1 MEHFKNPY
9 DTRIKEIDDVL
20 DKRFGEAKTAG
31 DWEKRVK
38 ALEAEQAKLKEGGD
52 DFSYYKKAIFD
63 AKKKKAENMDDGSLE
78 EQRKKIEEF
87 EALREEEDKGL
98 LEKIATMRTDEK
110 LEKSEKS
117 KKLEELE
124 KDRNKKLAYY
134 EKKINEVEDKIKP
147 KSEEE
152 FAKKIDDVEARR
164 SEKLRRMGRKDG
176 KILADVTFYDKQIAD
191 AQREFDKI
199 VSLRE
204 ERPVQFELEAGLKTL
219 KRERDNEITQS
230 SETTAG
236 KKFEPAINK
245 FNAFLKNWRRIDIIK
260 NHTAKQWKQRADD
273 LIELEVELQLILQDL
288 AKDAPTFKDGAKH
301 VEETIV
307 DAIKKQIKKAL
318 DEIDDLNKTNAK
330 TAEQAA
336 SSQAHNGVSPGA
348 TPENKQPAREG
359 ALEGLMTKE
368 EEMAEAQKGWKPI
381 QFLVEDLITRLKK
394 VRGTENIVDTL
405 YQFEIDWRAIDEK
418 RPETGMEWIKRLDAL
433 RALKMGLF
441 NAKESLADM
450 KIDVDYDT
458 IDNEIADVEE
468 FLTTSGKKATQSWV
482 SRDTF
487 EGGGGI

>member
-78 EQRKKIEEF
+78 EQRKKIKEF

-152 FAKKIDDVEARR
+152 FVKKIEDVEERR
-164 SEKLRRMGRKDG
+164 TEKLRRIGLDKD
-176 KILADVTFYDKQIAD
+176 KKMADITYFDKQIAD
-191 AQREFDKI
+191 AQRELDKQETF
-199 VSLRE
+199 RAD
-204 ERPVQFELEAGLKTL
+204 RPIQFVLEAGLKEFKTH
-219 KRERDNEITQS
+219 RDIAIIEQKSQSQGRGFDSVIRGFAPLITTWRRIESKKPSTAHQWQSRKDELILASDKLDPIFSQLFKEEPQFQNEAMRIWNDIN
-230 SETTAG
+230 A
-236 KKFEPAINK
+236 AINK
-245 FNAFLKNWRRIDIIK
+245 
-260 NHTAKQWKQRADD
+260 Q
-273 LIELEVELQLILQDL
+273 IEIAE
-288 AKDAPTFKDGAKH
+288 
-301 VEETIV
+301 
-307 DAIKKQIKKAL
+307 
-318 DEIDDLNKTNAK
+318 DEIEAAGGVKTNTQGSTKSSARPSPRASGKSAIGFKPHHDASAETRAPASKQSEPIPQPEKGGVMDDILKEMADAQK
-330 TAEQAA
+330 TDE
-336 SSQAHNGVSPGA
+336 SD
-348 TPENKQPAREG
+348 ENK
-359 ALEGLMTKE
+359 
-368 EEMAEAQKGWKPI
+368 
-381 QFLVEDLITRLKK
+381 
-394 VRGTENIVDTL
+394 
-405 YQFEIDWRAIDEK
+405 
-418 RPETGMEWIKRLDAL
+418 
-433 RALKMGLF
+433 
-441 NAKESLADM
+441 
-450 KIDVDYDT
+450 DV
-458 IDNEIADVEE
+458 
-468 FLTTSGKKATQSWV
+468 
-482 SRDTF
+482 F